1 MSASSTSHWALARC
15 THRLAGARAPL
26 RCDAKRR
33 ACSPLP
39 PCWRAQTAA
48 LKAALPSVA
57 ALADARRTHTHPAA
71 APTPDSNPHSAVPPL
86 APEPMARGFLPRGL
100 SDAYRRPR

>member
-1 MSASSTSHWALARC
+1 MSTRAAGHWALAPG

-26 RCDAKRR
+26 CLTTKTP

-39 PCWRAQTAA
+39 PCWRAQSAGLT
-48 LKAALPSVA
+48 AALPSVA
-57 ALADARRTHTHPAA
+57 VRADVRRMLPLRAA
-71 APTPDSNPHSAVPPL
+71 ARALDSNPHSAVTPL